1 MIFYVGQGK
10 STEIMN
16 MMLNN
21 PDDKY
26 CYIAPYLTECHRF
39 AGTVFD
45 KNDSRKKPLFVDGS
59 KIMYQ
64 YNEKDKLIEK
74 RKSNQQI
81 LDTLTQEIKMVVKL
95 HHCVLCYL
103 VSTML
108 FQLMHYSLN

>member
-1 MIFYVGQGK
+1 MTEVVVYDFLCGQGK

-64 YNEKDKLIEK
+64 YNEKDKLIE
-74 RKSNQQI
+74 RKSN
-81 LDTLTQEIKMVVKL
+81 
-95 HHCVLCYL
+95 
-103 VSTML
+103 
-108 FQLMHYSLN
+108 